1 MSSKRVKQ
9 SASQDIPASLTSPAP
24 DRLSGLEQQLFDM
37 ICKHVVNDEK
47 NVFLNRAICALHCVS
62 KTLHDKTSAWVCKSG
77 IMMTEFGLDTLR
89 RMANVPQ
96 VGPRIDCIKLFFPA
110 NKDFYRRTKMDELN
124 KAVSILNECFVKF
137 KNLRKIELK
146 AIPVKIEDCEEEDPR
161 VDTTDHFKWSIS
173 SLLDVVHTS
182 GAHITELIYDEA
194 VGSWAWVRDENE
206 DEKGEEYLKYPP
218 GALSSTQLS
227 CLQNIEKFRVV
238 DSNVLLNGTNWRF
251 YTEEMLDEMP
261 KLKELTITTPDKDEW
276 LQQEGMRGVMES
288 GVGYDIGSSNG
299 QLFDTSYIGSDY
311 SRVARDAWSN
321 LFRTILDKTFLIK
334 GRFGGLSHW
343 FYAKDR
349 PSRVAVRAAM
359 CWEPDKS
366 SELDSGDTEFAEVA
380 KVRGLR
386 SALEDG
392 KEGMVMV
399 RMK

>member
-1 MSSKRVKQ
+1 MSSKRVKP

-124 KAVSILNECFVKF
+124 KAVSILNECFAKF

-238 DSNVLLNGTNWRF
+238 DSNVRKCPVYSSGLF
-251 YTEEMLDEMP
+251 
-261 KLKELTITTPDKDEW
+261 EW
-276 LQQEGMRGVMES
+276 LIEHSTQWYELAFLHRG
-288 GVGYDIGSSNG
+288 N
-299 QLFDTSYIGSDY
+299 
-311 SRVARDAWSN
+311 A
-321 LFRTILDKTFLIK
+321 
-334 GRFGGLSHW
+334 
-343 FYAKDR
+343 
-349 PSRVAVRAAM
+349 
-359 CWEPDKS
+359 
-366 SELDSGDTEFAEVA
+366 
-380 KVRGLR
+380 
-386 SALEDG
+386 
-392 KEGMVMV
+392 
-399 RMK
+399 